1 MFRLVLLLCLVFA
14 GGVGAQSNYT
24 LPFRP
29 LDAEYSIP
37 LNRIVMISSSPH
49 RLQIYDPA
57 TQGNVAVNLPA
68 APLDLSLSPNG
79 LFAAVGH
86 DGSVS
91 YVNLA
96 SGTLERSYPVVGRVV
111 GLVAGARFVYLEN
124 AVSSWGSQLFTLDL
138 LSGTVFGS
146 VSGSYRL
153 AGARL
158 HPRGDAIYLSVDF
171 RPAIDK
177 ITLRDSLPIPRPNTL
192 GPQPQVCGGNW
203 ISADGES
210 LYNGCSAVFGLS
222 PVAALDLQYRG
233 ALPDQARAQGV
244 WEFSG
249 RDEVAVI
256 TEAGTE
262 VRLYKKGT
270 LRPAGRWTL
279 DPVLVNGTNQ
289 PVRGRWVFANGG
301 TELYVI
307 AQADATA
314 GLAQEF
320 SLRVFDVAA
329 TAPCAPQVS
338 ATTVT
343 APGEGG
349 IVTVNVTG
357 GAGCLY
363 RAEAAAEWL
372 RTASEALRYG
382 TGEAQFL
389 VRPNG
394 GTARTGTV
402 SLGGTVV
409 TVNQAAKTAPQPN
422 PLPLGYPLQ
431 AAAYSRSQERL
442 LLLSAEPPELHVLNP
457 LTNEER
463 VVALRQR
470 GLTVEVDPTGNT
482 AAVGQDG
489 WVTLVDLGSGTVTRE
504 YPVATDAQSMAWGG
518 NGYLYL
524 IGNFSRQPV
533 LNLRLADGIWTTA
546 PDGTANCPLGRRQPG
561 STVLLLCGRRWSM
574 AGGEL
579 ADAGFAS
586 PTYASLYWLFEQ
598 GDRLVTNSGEV
609 RRVTTTAADD
619 WSLVSQLAP
628 SGALSSAEH
637 SLTRRTLAVTGVV
650 PSATSKDE
658 VRLYGDEQLGLAG
671 RQEFASGVR
680 GRGVFWNQSG
690 TTLFAL
696 GTATT
701 GGAAQ
706 VMSISTAANAAGCT
720 ATFASGTAAVGT
732 NESINPAAVTA
743 GGGCA
748 WTATSSASWLRI
760 LSGSFGIGA
769 ASLSYAVEANR
780 LAVGRT
786 ATITLSGGATLT
798 VTQSAMPVAVEPVSV
813 TIGAAG
819 GARSFAVTTAAPGTA
834 GTATATVPW
843 VTFAGSAAGAGNGTV
858 NYVVAPNPG
867 AARSGLIRVNAA
879 NFSILQEAGSSTVIP
894 NSPPS
899 FVSAETYSNGQS
911 TFVFRDP
918 NGANDLGVV
927 NVLINRALDAR
938 NACYIAYNAATE
950 QLYLVADSGAGLLEL
965 AASPPSAVVENSQC
979 RIRRASVT
987 ANKMADRLTLNLTAE
1002 LKGSFGF
1009 NTAVY
1014 AAARD
1019 RAEANSGWQA
1029 ASVFRSSSIQGS
1041 IGSLGSYSW
1050 TQSSTGDIYELR
1062 VGYST
1067 TDMSSAGAITSMQV
1081 LINSALDA
1089 NGACYIGVDRA
1100 AMRAYLVTDDG
1111 QGLLPGGVALGTQ
1124 TGPRGTTENSRCVL
1138 LGEGSSLTSTSWNA
1152 DVLLTLRLQ
1161 LKGGFTG
1168 NRFIYT
1174 GAQAAGA
1181 GRNSGWELLRAV
1193 QLN

>member
-1 MFRLVLLLCLVFA
+1 M
-14 GGVGAQSNYT
+14 
-24 LPFRP
+24 
-29 LDAEYSIP
+29 
-37 LNRIVMISSSPH
+37 
-49 RLQIYDPA
+49 
-57 TQGNVAVNLPA
+57 
-68 APLDLSLSPNG
+68 
-79 LFAAVGH
+79 
-86 DGSVS
+86 
-91 YVNLA
+91 
-96 SGTLERSYPVVGRVV
+96 
-111 GLVAGARFVYLEN
+111 
-124 AVSSWGSQLFTLDL
+124 
-138 LSGTVFGS
+138 
-146 VSGSYRL
+146 
-153 AGARL
+153 
-158 HPRGDAIYLSVDF
+158 
-171 RPAIDK
+171 
-177 ITLRDSLPIPRPNTL
+177 LRDGIPVTRPNTL
-192 GPQPQVCGGNW
+192 GTQPQGCGGNW

-210 LYNGCSAVFGLS
+210 LYNGCSAVLGLS

-233 ALPDQARAQGV
+233 ALPDQARAQSV

-256 TEAGTE
+256 TEPGTE

-301 TELYVI
+301 SELYVI

-314 GLAQEF
+314 GLAQDF

-363 RAEAAAEWL
+363 RAEASAAWL

-394 GTARTGTV
+394 GAARTGTV

-489 WVTLVDLGSGTVTRE
+489 WVSLVDLGSGTVTRE

-579 ADAGFAS
+579 TQEGINLS
-586 PTYASLYWLFEQ
+586 LSSSLYWLFEP
-598 GDRLVTNSGEV
+598 GDRLVTKWGDV
-609 RRVTTTAADD
+609 RRLTANPADD
-619 WSLVSQLAP
+619 GSLVAQLAP
-628 SGALSSAEH
+628 GFGLAWAEH
-637 SLTRRTLAVTGVV
+637 SLPRRTLAVVGPVESQNL
-650 PSATSKDE
+650 SATQNQE
-658 VRLYGDEQLGLAG
+658 VRLYGDDQLGLVG
-671 RQEFASGVR
+671 RQQFPSGVL
-680 GRGVFWNQSG
+680 GRYVFWNQNG
-690 TTLFAL
+690 AALFAL

-701 GGAAQ
+701 GWAAQ

-748 WTATSSASWLRI
+748 WTASSSASWLRI
-760 LSGSFGIGA
+760 LTGSFGIGA
-769 ASLSYAVEANR
+769 VSLSYAVEANR

-834 GTATATVPW
+834 WTATATVPW

-867 AARSGLIRVNAA
+867 AARGGLIRVNAA

-894 NSPPS
+894 NSAPS

-911 TFVFRDP
+911 TFIFRDP

-950 QLYLVADSGAGLLEL
+950 QLYLVTDSGAGLLEL

-979 RIRRASVT
+979 RIARSSVT
-987 ANKMADRLTLNLTAE
+987 ATKVADRLTLSLTAE
-1002 LKGSFGF
+1002 LKGSFGL
-1009 NTAVY
+1009 NAAVY

-1029 ASVFRSSSIQGS
+1029 ASVVRSWFLQGA
-1041 IGSLGSYSW
+1041 LGSMGDSSWYQSYNSISYDLQVRYSA
-1050 TQSSTGDIYELR
+1050 
-1062 VGYST
+1062 
-1067 TDMSSAGAITSMQV
+1067 TDTSSAGAITSMQV
-1081 LINSALDA
+1081 LINNALDA